1 MNDLFRPN
9 RNDAID
15 RKQLDGPTFHRE
27 IEKSSQSDHD
37 ANAVY
42 VSPELAALIGA
53 GGGNIVT
60 AKIRDAS
67 AWPSN

>member
-1 MNDLFRPN
+1 MV
-9 RNDAID
+9 D
-15 RKQLDGPTFHRE
+15 RVG
-27 IEKSSQSDHD
+27 DHD

-67 AWPSN
+67 AWPLN

>member
-1 MNDLFRPN
+1 MIW
-9 RNDAID
+9 AMVD
-15 RKQLDGPTFHRE
+15 RVG
-27 IEKSSQSDHD
+27 DHD

-67 AWPSN
+67 AWPLN